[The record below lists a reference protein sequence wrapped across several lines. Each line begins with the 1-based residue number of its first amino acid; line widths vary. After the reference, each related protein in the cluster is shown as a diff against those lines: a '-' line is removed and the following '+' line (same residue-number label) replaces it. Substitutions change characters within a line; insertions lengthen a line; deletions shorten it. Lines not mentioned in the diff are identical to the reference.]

1 MPTAKQFITGLIVTV
16 PAIVLA
22 GLLMNA
28 LRENTFINDAI
39 SGYDS

>member
-28 LRENTFINDAI
+28 LRENKFINDAI